1 MSDGLHDQT
10 PPGEV
15 TRLLRAAARGDATAD
30 AELLP
35 IVYAELRRVAARIM
49 GGESRGHT
57 LTPTALL
64 HEAWLRFDDGL
75 LDAARDR
82 RHFFALA
89 ARRMRQVLVDHA
101 RERDACKRGGNVER
115 ITLSRA
121 EIASPGPEVDLI
133 ALDQALGELEGA
145 DARKARVVELRWF
158 AGLEMTEVAEVL
170 GISRATA
177 QRDWEVARA
186 FLHRALA

>member
-1 MSDGLHDQT
+1 VIDPPHNAAL
-10 PPGEV
+10 PGEV
-15 TRLLRAAARGDATAD
+15 TRLLRAAASGDAA
-30 AELLP
+30 ANAALLP
-35 IVYAELRRVAARIM
+35 IVYAELRRVASRVM
-49 GGESRGHT
+49 GGEARSHT

-82 RHFFALA
+82 RHFYSLA

-101 RERDACKRGGNVER
+101 RERDAQKRGGGVER
-115 ITLSRA
+115 ITLTCA
-121 EIASPGPEVDLI
+121 DLTTPGPSVDML

-145 DARKARVVELRWF
+145 DPRKARVVELRWF

-186 FLHRALA
+186 YLHRVLG

>member
-1 MSDGLHDQT
+1 MSDRPHDQT

-15 TRLLRAAARGDATAD
+15 TRLLRAAARGDAAAD

-75 LDAARDR
+75 LGAASDR

-101 RERDACKRGGNVER
+101 RERDARKRGGDVER

-121 EIASPGPEVDLI
+121 EAATPGPAVDLL
-133 ALDQALGELEGA
+133 ALDQALGELEAA

-186 FLHRALA
+186 FLHRTLA

>member
-1 MSDGLHDQT
+1 MAADRSDA
-10 PPGEV
+10 PAPGEI
-15 TRLLRAAARGDATAD
+15 TRLLRAAAAGDRAAD
-30 AELLP
+30 AALLP
-35 IVYAELRRVAARIM
+35 VVYGELRRVAARIM
-49 GGESRGHT
+49 SGEGPSHT

-75 LDAARDR
+75 IDAAHDR

-101 RERDACKRGGNVER
+101 REREAAKRGGGRER
-115 ITLSRA
+115 ITLTRIDA
-121 EIASPGPEVDLI
+121 ATPPLEIDLV
-133 ALDQALGELEGA
+133 ALDQALAELEAA
-145 DARKARVVELRWF
+145 DARKARVVELRYF
-158 AGLEMTEVAEVL
+158 AGFEMVEIAEIL

-186 FLHRALA
+186 FLFRALG

>member
-1 MSDGLHDQT
+1 MSDGPHDAPT
-10 PPGEV
+10 PGQI
-15 TRLLRAAARGDATAD
+15 TRLLRAAASGDAAAD
-30 AELLP
+30 AQLLP
-35 IVYAELRRVAARIM
+35 IVYAELRRVAARVM
-49 GGESRGHT
+49 GGESRSHT

-75 LDAARDR
+75 IDAAQDR

-89 ARRMRQVLVDHA
+89 ARRMRQVLVDHS
-101 RERDACKRGGNVER
+101 RERQAQKRGGDVER
-115 ITLSRA
+115 ITLTRA
-121 EIASPGPEVDLI
+121 EIATPGPAVDLL